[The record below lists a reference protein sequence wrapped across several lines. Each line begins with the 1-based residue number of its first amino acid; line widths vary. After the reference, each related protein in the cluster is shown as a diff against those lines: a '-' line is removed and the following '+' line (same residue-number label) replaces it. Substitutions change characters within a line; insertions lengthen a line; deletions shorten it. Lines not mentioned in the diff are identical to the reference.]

1 MLNGKIGVQMVSF
14 FSEVLTTSETTDTP
28 YPLFAWFSVTND
40 TPDNYIDVLENRWAF
55 TGSQG
60 SNPCLSAIKPL

>member
-1 MLNGKIGVQMVSF
+1 MI
-14 FSEVLTTSETTDTP
+14 FSELLLIRETADTP
-28 YPLFAWFSVTND
+28 YSLFVWVCVTDD

-60 SNPCLSAIKPL
+60 SNPCLSAI